1 VVIPRRILSA
11 PLFEAR
17 PGAEVL
23 ADRVEPLLHFGA
35 HGPVAVAAI
44 ALLVDRGRL
53 VAANALLPH
62 AEETRRADLRLR
74 LRLVVHGEYL
84 LGPRGGAGILLL
96 ARLPLESGFDRGAL
110 GVVRLGGDLEF
121 H

>member
-1 VVIPRRILSA
+1 MVIPRRILSA

-44 ALLVDRGRL
+44 ALLVDRRRL
-53 VAANALLPH
+53 VAANAFLPH
-62 AEETRRADLRLR
+62 AEGTRRADLRLR
-74 LRLVVHGEYL
+74 MYRQDAHD
-84 LGPRGGAGILLL
+84 PRGEAGILLL
-96 ARLPLESGFDRGAL
+96 ARLRLESGFDRGAL
-110 GVVRLGGDLEF
+110 GVVRLGRDLEI